1 MDAVIDAW
9 VDMVEAEAESEG
21 DETAEPKQDARN
33 SDRVAGVA
41 GVGINFGCDAF
52 TGILFLRALRL
63 A

>member
-1 MDAVIDAW
+1 MNYKSQFAAAMKDPRYKGEMDAVIDAW

-41 GVGINFGCDAF
+41 GVA
-52 TGILFLRALRL
+52 
-63 A
+63 